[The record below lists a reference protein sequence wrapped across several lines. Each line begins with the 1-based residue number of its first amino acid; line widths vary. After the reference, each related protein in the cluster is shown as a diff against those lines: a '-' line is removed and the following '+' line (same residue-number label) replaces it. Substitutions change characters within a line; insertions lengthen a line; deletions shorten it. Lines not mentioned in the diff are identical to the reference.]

1 MIAGLFDSLSVSV
14 VAALPGIVSGLAVI
28 AGFWVAAL
36 FVRSLVRR
44 IGRRLDTAR
53 ASLIGLAATTSYWA
67 LLILGLI
74 SGFGTMGVNV
84 TGLVAGLGL
93 TGIRLGVC
101 AAGRPVQSSGRGPY
115 SDLPPVSAR
124 QQHHGR
130 GLFRHGPCYR
140 PSLHHPVGRGPP
152 YPRPQQNDA
161 HEPHHGDARGSRQ
174 SARGRRGAC
183 FVSSDRGT

>member
-93 TGIRLGVC
+93 TGFALGF
-101 AAGRPVQSSGRGPY
+101 ALRDALSNLLAGVLILIFRPFQPGNSITVAGFSGTVLAIDLRYTTLSGEGRHILVPNKTMHMSPITVMHEEVDRAPEGGEGPA
-115 SDLPPVSAR
+115 S
-124 QQHHGR
+124 
-130 GLFRHGPCYR
+130 
-140 PSLHHPVGRGPP
+140 
-152 YPRPQQNDA
+152 
-161 HEPHHGDARGSRQ
+161 
-174 SARGRRGAC
+174 
-183 FVSSDRGT
+183 